1 MQVVLIG
8 CDTHTSI
15 SIRLALQLRWSE
27 VKIIP
32 EATRRRGLQLLRNAS
47 PDVVC
52 VTLDAAQPDIHTLEF
67 LQAARVISEAILV
80 ALTQQPSDQEHIA
93 CLEAGADSYIRLPI
107 NGPMLLAH
115 ILAVLRRTGRLQQMD
130 RISLAGGRLTLN
142 PLTYEVDVGGQHL
155 HLTPTEFKLL
165 LHLAKER
172 NRVVP
177 HNVLQDLVWGYDDSE
192 SPYGLRKYIHRLRQ
206 KLNEAIGD
214 QVQIL
219 AVPCV
224 GYQLVDDALEAEV

>member
-1 MQVVLIG
+1 MHALLIG
-8 CDTHTSI
+8 CDTHTCI

-27 VKIIP
+27 VEIIT

-47 PDVVC
+47 LDVVC
-52 VTLDAAQPDIHTLEF
+52 VTLDAAQPDIHALEF
-67 LQAARVISEAILV
+67 LQAARAISEAILV
-80 ALTQQPSDQEHIA
+80 ALTQQPSDQELIA

-107 NGPMLLAH
+107 NGPALLAH
-115 ILAVLRRTGRLQQMD
+115 ILAVLRRTGRLQQVD

-142 PLTYEVDVGGQHL
+142 PLTYEIDVGGQHL

-177 HNVLQDLVWGYDDSE
+177 HDILQDLVWGEDDSG
-192 SPYGLRKYIHRLRQ
+192 SLYGLRKYIHRLRQ
-206 KLNEAIGD
+206 KLNSAVGD
-214 QVQIL
+214 QVQIV